1 MVIRQNCHIK
11 RYPCYNHL
19 WKEVIIMAFEELDTI
34 SEKLLDIFKKHGTL
48 TLSELSV
55 LVNIDQGAF
64 AGYIQILLNKGYLVN
79 SAIGKEDDKAVYY
92 GGSYKIT
99 TQGRIYFDLKNNEWK
114 RFLKRS
120 VLIPAVVAL
129 IMAIITTE
137 ITLFLKSLW

>member
-1 MVIRQNCHIK
+1 
-11 RYPCYNHL
+11 
-19 WKEVIIMAFEELDTI
+19 MAFEELDTI